1 MSSVYT
7 NLPQKEKDSLEKSMN
22 ELKDN
27 QYAENFEFN
36 VNDYDATVGFFVK
49 RNFSRKSAEDLAYVI
64 LQQAKIDSVPV
75 MEILDVLNNSSNLTL
90 SDVVSRIL
98 NTNRYKSSSVG
109 VRNTKVSRD
118 VVARN
123 IVA

>member
-1 MSSVYT
+1 MNQIYT
-7 NLPQKEKDSLEKSMN
+7 NLPQKQKNSLEKASQ
-22 ELKDN
+22 ELTDN
-27 QYAENFEFN
+27 QYNKNFEYN

-49 RNFSRKSAEDLAYVI
+49 RNFSRESAEELAYVI
-64 LQQAKIDSVPV
+64 LQQAKIDTVPV
-75 MEILDVLNNSSNLTL
+75 MEILDVLKESNDLTL

>member
-1 MSSVYT
+1 MNQIYT
-7 NLPQKEKDSLEKSMN
+7 NLPQKQKNSLEKASQ
-22 ELKDN
+22 ELTDN
-27 QYAENFEFN
+27 QYNENFEYN

-49 RNFSRKSAEDLAYVI
+49 RNFSRESAEELAYVI
-64 LQQAKIDSVPV
+64 LQQAKIDTVPV
-75 MEILDVLNNSSNLTL
+75 MEILDVLKESNDLTL